1 MIRHSPIRSLL
12 LPVTTALLLIS
23 TLSHAATFSFST
35 NPFSGT
41 DALTT
46 PGRQVV
52 GGEGNITFATS
63 TDVFEF
69 NGAVFGV
76 SSLSFAND
84 VIGNVPT
91 TGGNVVVLRT
101 FDNDANSGTPFG
113 AGNAADLI
121 ADRITTAGPGFFV
134 YFNSGLGLARL
145 VYSTNLS
152 ESDADLK
159 ILARLDNFA
168 GAAGQTALAN
178 FSGANF
184 RLASSAVP
192 EAGSNLVLLLAAGAL
207 GTAHRFFR
215 KRRVC

>member
-1 MIRHSPIRSLL
+1 MIRLSSIRSLL
-12 LPVTTALLLIS
+12 LLVTTPLLLIS
-23 TLSHAATFSFST
+23 TLSHGATFSFST
-35 NPFSGT
+35 NPFSGS

-52 GGEGNITFATS
+52 GGEGNISFATS

-69 NGAVFGV
+69 NAAVFGV

-84 VIGNVPT
+84 GIGNVPT
-91 TGGNVVVLRT
+91 TGVNVVVLRT
-101 FDNDANSGTPFG
+101 FDNDANPATPFG
-113 AGNAADLI
+113 AGNAASLL
-121 ADRITTAGPGFFV
+121 ADRITTAGPGFFI
-134 YFNSGLGLARL
+134 YFNSGLDLARL

-159 ILARLDNFA
+159 ILARLDNFT

-184 RLASSAVP
+184 RLASAVP
-192 EAGSNLVLLLAAGAL
+192 EAGGNLVLLLAAGAL
-207 GTAHRFFR
+207 AAAHRFF
-215 KRRVC
+215 KRSRA